1 MPAPPIYK
9 DFDWLGQSGLI
20 QRTLKERPE
29 LILVTNDALNG
40 YGPLQPI
47 LTRLY
52 TKVETSSDGSL
63 WLLNSDLQ
71 QVGVIRAV
79 GATPQTSPG

>member
-1 MPAPPIYK
+1 M
-9 DFDWLGQSGLI
+9 I

-47 LTRLY
+47 LSRLY

-71 QVGVIRAV
+71 QVGVTRASR
-79 GATPQTSPG
+79 TTSSTSAG